1 MTEELSN
8 KIKTQ
13 FASMAIYK
21 DPASTNSLFVGR
33 NLPSFVKDFILKRF
47 IKENGE
53 TNTQLLT
60 SWLDEV
66 IPHDSV
72 KDKLGQGEQL
82 TLLVRAGARCA
93 YVRTSARTRVSKDSS
108 ADFLPA
114 RSAARCAR
122 GISASA
128 PGRSY

>member
-8 KIKTQ
+8 KIKSQ

-21 DPASTNSLFVGR
+21 DPTNTNSLFVGL

-53 TNTQLLT
+53 TDKQLLT
-60 SWLDEV
+60 AWLDEV
-66 IPHDSV
+66 IPHESV

-82 TLLVRAGARCA
+82 TLLCRFVVYIDLVKNIYRFSIPDLGIKLNEGQIPE
-93 YVRTSARTRVSKDSS
+93 YV
-108 ADFLPA
+108 F
-114 RSAARCAR
+114 
-122 GISASA
+122 
-128 PGRSY
+128 